1 MFQHIHHDLV
11 SLPRIDSPEGRYY
24 QTPDGKAYP
33 SVTTITGQLG
43 KEAIIAWRKKVGNE
57 EANRISSRAAARG
70 TRIHKLCEDVLNN
83 KTVDAGFFDAPL
95 WADMRPLLNDIT
107 EVHALEK
114 PLYSHH
120 LRTAGTVDCVAKY
133 RGKMSIVD
141 FKTSKRLKTRE
152 DISNY
157 FMQCAAYAV
166 AFEERTG
173 IAVSQLVILMGVDDE
188 APLVFIEKRD
198 DWIGQ
203 FLQLRDLFERNK

>member
-1 MFQHIHHDLV
+1 
-11 SLPRIDSPEGRYY
+11 
-24 QTPDGKAYP
+24 
-33 SVTTITGQLG
+33 
-43 KEAIIAWRKKVGNE
+43 
-57 EANRISSRAAARG
+57 
-70 TRIHKLCEDVLNN
+70 
-83 KTVDAGFFDAPL
+83 
-95 WADMRPLLNDIT
+95 
-107 EVHALEK
+107 
-114 PLYSHH
+114 
-120 LRTAGTVDCVAKY
+120 
-133 RGKMSIVD
+133 MSIVD